1 MGISFVRIRDL
12 GWGVAGNL
20 GFEVGLKACLS
31 MWCASSLMIL
41 FALTPYLGASVVVQ
55 EPESGVASGS
65 TEGGVEA
72 IKPDLVLSSRERAVH
87 LLSRLAYA
95 PTPGDLA
102 EVERMGIRAWVDRQL
117 KPGRMESARL
127 ARRMSELKGVTATPA
142 EAIVWAQ
149 EEAQKVGQLR
159 ELYPEEGVDLSV
171 LTELEREQIRVQREL
186 ARDEYRKKIYQ
197 LQFEFLAANLARA
210 VESDRQGEEVLADFW
225 RNHFNVDTRKARQE
239 AALWMPEWEREVI
252 RGKMWGS
259 FEKLLLATAQHP
271 AMLSYLDQSSS
282 RRRYSG
288 EEIER
293 FRKREL
299 RKGTPAARIEQAIQ
313 RQASGGPNEN
323 YARELMELHTLGAD
337 NVYEQA
343 DVIAVSEA
351 LTGWTFRRRA
361 DRPESSYQFLFD
373 ERRHQVGEKVL
384 FGEALP
390 SADEASLAQGEEILH
405 RLASHPGTADYVS
418 RKLVRR
424 LANDQEPEVLVDAA
438 KQAWEESD
446 GDLTQVV
453 RAIVL
458 NPAFYEREH
467 YQAKVKTPWEFVVS
481 AMRVLG
487 AEVHDPRRAFRS
499 LAEMGMPFYQCD
511 VPTGWSDAAEDW
523 LDPGAMAYRW
533 SFAEQL
539 ASGQMRGI
547 FIPKGQFAN
556 WLVGH
561 EPSAWPTALAARIV
575 PAGLGPQTQAA
586 LEQTMTE
593 YLELPR
599 TMRRG
604 VRVADIAPTLVALL
618 LGSPEFQRQ

>member
-1 MGISFVRIRDL
+1 MTL
-12 GWGVAGNL
+12 
-20 GFEVGLKACLS
+20 LS
-31 MWCASSLMIL
+31 TLIL
-41 FALTPYLGASVVVQ
+41 FSGLLQTDGAEAAQADAAPAPAAATEAAAQAEAMPAQARQADAALNA
-55 EPESGVASGS
+55 
-65 TEGGVEA
+65 
-72 IKPDLVLSSRERAVH
+72 RERAIH
-87 LLSRLAYA
+87 LLSRMAYA
-95 PTPGDLA
+95 PTPADLA
-102 EVERMGIRAWVDRQL
+102 EVERIGIVAWVDRQL
-117 KPGRMESARL
+117 KPGRIANARF
-127 ARRMSELKGVTATPA
+127 ARRMEELQGVVTTPSEAF
-142 EAIVWAQ
+142 VWAQ
-149 EEAQKVGQLR
+149 EEAQKAGRLR
-159 ELYPEEGVDLSV
+159 ELYPEEGVDLSK
-171 LTELEREQIRVQREL
+171 LTELEREQIEAQREI

-259 FEKLLLATAQHP
+259 FEEMLKATAQHP

-282 RRRYSG
+282 RRRFSE

-299 RKGTPAARIEQAIQ
+299 RKGTPMARIERAIE

-337 NVYEQA
+337 NVYEQS

-351 LTGWTFRRRA
+351 LTGWTFRRRSDDP
-361 DRPESSYQFLFD
+361 DRSYQFTFD
-373 ERRHQVGEKVL
+373 SRRHQVGEKSL
-384 FGEALP
+384 FGEMLP
-390 SADEASLAQGEEILH
+390 SPDEASIEQGEAILH
-405 RLASHPGTADYVS
+405 RLAAHPGTADYVS

-424 LANDQEPEVLVDAA
+424 LANDQEPEALVDAA
-438 KQAWEESD
+438 KQAWEESE

-458 NPAFYEREH
+458 NPAFYSREH

-481 AMRVLG
+481 SLRVLD
-487 AEVHDPRRAFRS
+487 AEVHDPRRVFRV

-533 SFAEQL
+533 SFAEQI
-539 ASGQMRGI
+539 ASGQIRGI
-547 FIPKGQFAN
+547 HIPRGQYAN

-561 EPSAWPTALAARIV
+561 EPSAWPKALAARII
-575 PAGLGPQTQAA
+575 PAGIGAQTERA
-586 LEQTMTE
+586 LSETMTE

-599 TMRRG
+599 TKRRG
-604 VRVADIAPTLVALL
+604 ARIADIAPTLVALL